1 MTAATDSPTAASA
14 EPARVSDVALPQA
27 EEASPLEASPLEAP
41 PLEAPQLEAPQLEAP
56 QVDVVA
62 PGPESE
68 LHATTPASPA
78 STLPEGQIDATTE
91 QGAMATTGHGAMAT
105 TGHGA
110 MATTGPGPMATTNI
124 EALVTGK
131 TNPPGMVT
139 TIRPAGMMTTALG
152 TLDGQGGGSR
162 ASSLTP
168 GTLIDGKYRLEA
180 LLGKGGMGIVWRA
193 EHAHLHGP
201 VAIKFLLDRFRAKAQ
216 VIERFWQ
223 EATVMGELGHPNIA
237 RVHDISPASA
247 EMPYITMELLD
258 QGNLREYLKKN
269 GGKLP
274 HDEAVELMDGVLSAL
289 IAAHKRGI
297 VHRDIKPDN
306 LMLATVRSFET
317 DMNELQLKILDF
329 GASKLLDN
337 SSDINTAEGLLGTPY
352 YMSPEQASGA
362 PLDQRSDLYS
372 TAVVLY
378 ELISGKLPHTAE
390 DVHSLVYN
398 IATEAATPIEKHAPN
413 LTRPFREFFN
423 RALAMDPA
431 QRHQSAEEMREQMR
445 TLSRKLAGK
454 VRNTALYMTGGDTG
468 PLQTLSAEQAR
479 PDSSPMRSFRAA
491 LDAPKAPPPA
501 PLPIPPRPSDSA
513 RYDRQRTFPLVAA
526 IAAAAALLPALLL
539 QSLRF
544 GELARAPV
552 LETLFAW
559 VGCAGAALFLAWRV
573 THR

>member
-1 MTAATDSPTAASA
+1 VRPDACVTIANPVNAATDSATAA
-14 EPARVSDVALPQA
+14 EPTPNAQAPRV
-27 EEASPLEASPLEAP
+27 E
-41 PLEAPQLEAPQLEAP
+41 
-56 QVDVVA
+56 A
-62 PGPESE
+62 PGPEPE
-68 LHATTPASPA
+68 LNATTPGTPS
-78 STLPEGQIDATTE
+78 STLPEGQVDVS
-91 QGAMATTGHGAMAT
+91 
-105 TGHGA
+105 
-110 MATTGPGPMATTNI
+110 TGPGPMATTNI
-124 EALVTGK
+124 EGLTTGK
-131 TNPPGMVT
+131 TYPPGSMT
-139 TIRPAGMMTTALG
+139 TMRPAGMMTTAFG
-152 TLDGQGGGSR
+152 TLDGSGGGSR
-162 ASSLTP
+162 ASSLSP

-193 EHAHLHGP
+193 EHAHLHGA
-201 VAIKFLLDRFRAKAQ
+201 VAIKFLLDRFRAKPQ

-223 EATVMGELGHPNIA
+223 EATVMGELGHPNII

-258 QGNLREYLKKN
+258 QGSLREYLKKN

-274 HDEAVELMDGVLSAL
+274 PDEAVELMDGVLSAL

-329 GASKLLDN
+329 GASLLMDN
-337 SSDINTAEGLLGTPY
+337 QSDINTAAGLLGTPY

-390 DVHSLVYN
+390 DVHSLVYS
-398 IATEAATPIEKHAPN
+398 IATEAATPIDQHAPN
-413 LTRPFREFFN
+413 LTRAFRDFFSK
-423 RALAMDPA
+423 ALAMDLSA
-431 QRHQSAEEMREQMR
+431 RFQTAEEMREKMR

-454 VRNTALYMTGGDTG
+454 VRNTALYMTGADTG
-468 PLQTLSAEQAR
+468 PMKVITGEHTR
-479 PDSSPMRSFRAA
+479 PESSPMRSFREA
-491 LDAPKAPPPA
+491 LDDPRPAEAKPAPP
-501 PLPIPPRPSDSA
+501 LPSISA
-513 RYDRQRTFPLVAA
+513 ERDQRQRRFPLVAA
-526 IAAAAALLPALLL
+526 VAAIVALAPALLL

-544 GELARAPV
+544 GALARAPV
-552 LETLFAW
+552 IESLFAW
-559 VGCAGAALFLAWRV
+559 IGCAGVAVFLAWRV